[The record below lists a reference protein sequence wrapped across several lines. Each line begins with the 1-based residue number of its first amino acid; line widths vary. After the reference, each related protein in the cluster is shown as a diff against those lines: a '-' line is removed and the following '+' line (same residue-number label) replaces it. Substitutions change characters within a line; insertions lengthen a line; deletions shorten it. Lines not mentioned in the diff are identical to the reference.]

1 MRVVKSY
8 VCKDI
13 NVNIFE
19 YNLKYLIKF
28 EYQDMEQTYKVDM
41 LEVRGVDD
49 VINKIDSSY
58 IEVITENFKV
68 MRDQLLKLY

>member
-1 MRVVKSY
+1 
-8 VCKDI
+8 
-13 NVNIFE
+13 
-19 YNLKYLIKF
+19 
-28 EYQDMEQTYKVDM
+28 MEQTYKVDM

-58 IEVITENFKV
+58 IEVITENFTV

>member
-49 VINKIDSSY
+49 VLNKIDSSY
-58 IEVITENFKV
+58 IDVITENFKV

>member
-49 VINKIDSSY
+49 VLNKIDSSY
-58 IEVITENFKV
+58 IDVITENFTV

>member
-41 LEVRGVDD
+41 LEVKGVDD
-49 VINKIDSSY
+49 VLNKIDSSY
-58 IEVITENFKV
+58 IDVITENFKV

>member
-68 MRDQLLKLY
+68 MREQLLKLY

>member
-58 IEVITENFKV
+58 IEVITENFTV

>member
-1 MRVVKSY
+1 MRVLKSY

-58 IEVITENFKV
+58 IEVITENFTV

>member
-49 VINKIDSSY
+49 VLNKIDSSY
-58 IEVITENFKV
+58 IDVITENFKV
-68 MRDQLLKLY
+68 MREQLLKLY

>member
-58 IEVITENFKV
+58 IDVITENFKV

>member
-58 IEVITENFKV
+58 IEVIKVNFTV

>member
-49 VINKIDSSY
+49 VINKIDSPY

>member
-8 VCKDI
+8 VFKDI